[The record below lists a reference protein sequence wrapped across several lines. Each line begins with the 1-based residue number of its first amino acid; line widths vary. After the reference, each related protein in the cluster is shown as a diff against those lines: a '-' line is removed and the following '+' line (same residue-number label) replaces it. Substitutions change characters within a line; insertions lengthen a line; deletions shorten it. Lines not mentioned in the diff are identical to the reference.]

1 MKYCIPEWQSSVT
14 FKRTLQI
21 YGNWCGAEIKPKAPV
36 GANPSDSECGFEQE
50 WWWYHTGLSRL
61 SEAKRP
67 NLLRLVLVLSAA
79 GSAD

>member
-1 MKYCIPEWQSSVT
+1 MEYCIPEWQSSVT

-21 YGNWCGAEIKPKAPV
+21 YGNWCGAEIKLKAPV

-50 WWWYHTGLSRL
+50 WWCHTGLSRL
-61 SEAKRP
+61 PEAKR
-67 NLLRLVLVLSAA
+67 LRLVLVLSAA